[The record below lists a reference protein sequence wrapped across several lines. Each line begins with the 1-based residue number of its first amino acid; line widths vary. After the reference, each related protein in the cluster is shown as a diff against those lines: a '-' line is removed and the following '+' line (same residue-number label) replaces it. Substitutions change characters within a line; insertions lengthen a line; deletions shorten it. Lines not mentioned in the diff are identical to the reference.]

1 MSDFAPPGSSPRRI
15 RLINVVAALQALYTA
30 GRMSRAEL
38 ARRLGLNR
46 SSSGQI
52 VAEMTQGGL
61 VREVA
66 EGPDP
71 RDLAGRSAGRPGIL
85 LELVPDAAFFVGIEI
100 GVEHLSAV
108 TIDLAGKVRGHGLLP
123 FDTKAASVEAAVAS
137 AVDLAFGTL
146 GPARIERCQGVGV
159 SAPMHIR
166 PDGTVAILPQVGWR
180 DLALVQ
186 IVGAALPRRLPIM
199 IENDANAFAIGD
211 SYKRGP
217 SGVTLFLLMETGVGG
232 GILIDGKLF
241 RGSHGLAGEIGHILV
256 PGSGGASLEQ
266 SIGREALIQRY
277 RAGSGHAD
285 AGLDEFLAGVRD
297 REPAAVAIAEDWA
310 RHLAFTL
317 SQACRL
323 IDPARVVLGGSVAAL
338 YPLVSARVALHM
350 GTKQEVRFP
359 STQTAVTFPAPVIV
373 VDDDAQFGSAFG
385 AACLLHQ
392 RFLSLEN
399 ESLVTDPLGREAA
412 PPESNA
418 ESDAESGAE

>member
-1 MSDFAPPGSSPRRI
+1 MNDIVPAGSSPRRI
-15 RLINVVAALQALYTA
+15 RLNNVVAALQHLYAA

-52 VAEMTQGGL
+52 VAELTQGGL
-61 VREVA
+61 VREVDDA
-66 EGPDP
+66 APADEVAARG
-71 RDLAGRSAGRPGIL
+71 AGRPGIL
-85 LELVPDAAFFVGIEI
+85 LEIVADAAYFIGIEI
-100 GVEHLSAV
+100 GVEHISAV
-108 TIDLAGKVRGHGLLP
+108 VIDLAGRVRVQRKTP
-123 FDTKAASVEAAVAS
+123 FNAKSETAEQAIACAVT
-137 AVDLAFGTL
+137 LAFGQL
-146 GPARIERCQGVGV
+146 DPMMAQRCQGVGV

-166 PDGTVAILPQVGWR
+166 PDGTVAVMPLIGWH

-186 IVGAALPRRLPIM
+186 MIAAALPVRVPIL

-217 SGVTLFLLMETGVGG
+217 SGVTLFLLLETGVGG

-266 SIGREALIQRY
+266 SIGRAVLIGRY
-277 RAGSGHAD
+277 RTETANPD
-285 AGLDEFLAGVRD
+285 AELQDFLGAVRD

-317 SQACRL
+317 SQACKL
-323 IDPARVVLGGSVAAL
+323 IDPERVVLGGSVAAL
-338 YPLVSARVALHM
+338 YPLVSARVAAHM
-350 GTKQEVRFP
+350 GTRQEVLFP
-359 STQTAVTFPAPVIV
+359 STQTAVIFPAPAIA
-373 VDDDAQFGSAFG
+373 VDDDAEFGSAFG

-399 ESLVTDPLGREAA
+399 ETLVREEPVTARPAA
-412 PPESNA
+412 LPPEGDS
-418 ESDAESGAE
+418 E

>member
-1 MSDFAPPGSSPRRI
+1 MSDFVPPGSSPRRI
-15 RLINVVAALQALYTA
+15 RLINVVAALQNLYAA

-52 VAEMTQGGL
+52 VAELAQGGL
-61 VREVA
+61 LREVA
-66 EGPDP
+66 ETPDP
-71 RDLAGRSAGRPGIL
+71 REVAARSAGRPGIL
-85 LELVPDAAFFVGIEI
+85 LELVPEAAFFVGIEI
-100 GVEHLSAV
+100 GVEHISTV
-108 TIDLAGKVRGHGLLP
+108 TIDLAGRVRNHRNAA
-123 FDTKAASVEAAVAS
+123 FATKSATVEQAVAG
-137 AVDLAFGTL
+137 AIALGFGAMT
-146 GPARIERCQGVGV
+146 PEMIARCQGVGV

-166 PDGTVAILPQVGWR
+166 PDGTVAILPQIGWR

-186 IVGAALPRRLPIM
+186 IVQAALPRRLPIM

-217 SGVTLFLLMETGVGG
+217 SGVTLFLLLETGVGG

-266 SIGREALIQRY
+266 SIGRGALIERY
-277 RAGSGHAD
+277 RAASGNAA
-285 AGLDEFLAGVRD
+285 AGLDDFLGGVRD
-297 REPAAVAIAEDWA
+297 REPAAIAIAEDWA

-317 SQACRL
+317 SQACKL
-323 IDPARVVLGGSVAAL
+323 IDPGRVVLGGSVAAL

-359 STQTAVTFPAPVIV
+359 GTQTAVTFPAPAIV
-373 VDDDAQFGSAFG
+373 VDDDAEFGSAFG
-385 AACLLHQ
+385 VACLLHQ

-399 ESLVTDPLGREAA
+399 ESLAADPPGRDEAGRPA
-412 PPESNA
+412 PTPESIP
-418 ESDAESGAE
+418 E